1 VAAATGFVVAGGQSR
16 RMGRD
21 KALLP
26 WAGVTLL
33 DRALRTLQQ
42 VCGRV
47 SILCGPVARY
57 EDRGVPLLV
66 DRLHG
71 AGPLAGVIAGLE
83 TLGEEPGAFLA
94 VDLPGVPAALLAD
107 LIRRSAEADA
117 VVPLSSSG
125 PEPLCAVYT
134 RACLEPAR
142 RRIAA
147 GERRMTSFWPDVR
160 VATVPWAELA
170 PFGDPAV
177 MFRNINTAH
186 DLPSE

>member
-33 DRALRTLQQ
+33 DRALQTLQQ

-47 SILCGPVARY
+47 AILCGPVARY
-57 EDRGVPLLV
+57 EDRGVPLIV
-66 DRLHG
+66 DRVQG
-71 AGPLAGVIAGLE
+71 AGPLAGLIAGLE

-94 VDLPGVPAALLAD
+94 VDLPGVPPALLAD
-107 LIRRSAEADA
+107 LVERSAAADA
-117 VVPLSSSG
+117 VVPLSNSG

-147 GERRMTSFWPDVR
+147 GERRMTSFWTDVR
-160 VATVPWAELA
+160 VVRVGPAELA
-170 PFGDPAV
+170 RFGDPAAL
-177 MFRNINTAH
+177 FRNVNTAN